1 MRAPGRRVMLSWG
14 KHRGRILG
22 AIGGSALTVID
33 LREHDGVVDQEL
45 TAYVRIDNAFA
56 AALARH
62 LLPIFGRLAD
72 RKLSEGFVVT
82 AKVAEWAVAH
92 PDEFCDWLRRE
103 PLRPERREAILQGL
117 RRVARLTAS
126 GRPARRGAAGDRR
139 Y

>member
-1 MRAPGRRVMLSWG
+1 LTCENTTG
-14 KHRGRILG
+14 KSFWQLRLLG
-22 AIGGSALTVID
+22 CA
-33 LREHDGVVDQEL
+33 VVDQEL

-72 RKLSEGFVVT
+72 RKLSEGFAVT

-103 PLRPERREAILQGL
+103 IEGIERPR
-117 RRVARLTAS
+117 
-126 GRPARRGAAGDRR
+126 
-139 Y
+139 

>member
-1 MRAPGRRVMLSWG
+1 M
-14 KHRGRILG
+14 
-22 AIGGSALTVID
+22 GGSLARSEGVPLTVID

-82 AKVAEWAVAH
+82 AKVAEWAVVH

-103 PLRPERREAILQGL
+103 PLRPERREAILEGL
-117 RRVARLTAS
+117 RRVAPLTAS